1 MKTKIHRGESKKV
14 IVSIL
19 LRFASSRDVLS
30 GVFHYLETTASDWT
44 LHLMQPEDNPL
55 TPERLHA
62 AEEEGIAGIFITNP
76 GSSELMCALA
86 KTPLPVIAVGFK
98 SPSLKSRKGHTAII
112 LNDNSGIGTM
122 GANYFLNLG
131 KFNSFGFVPGN
142 IDSDYMTERTQAF
155 CARIADAAP
164 GAPVNSF
171 PSTKSPGS
179 EEDIAA
185 LADWIAALPKPAAVM
200 AGADWRAVHIL
211 AACERTKVRVPDAVA
226 ILGVDNDEFSCA
238 HSSPPLSSILPGHM
252 GMGYCAA
259 EELDRIIRGKGK
271 GSRKV
276 VTIPPKTVVE
286 RESTRI
292 REPSAVLIDKANRF
306 IRANALLGIRV
317 SDVVKHLRVSQ
328 SLAEIRYRAA
338 TGKTMRESIE
348 AVRMEKLK
356 HLLVSTHRPIA
367 VLAAECGFRDAN
379 SLSHHFRKLFGISMR
394 EYRTQNRTKQPRH
407 N

>member
-1 MKTKIHRGESKKV
+1 MKTKTGRGEAKKV

-30 GVFHYLETTASDWT
+30 GIFHYLDTAAPDWT

-55 TPERLHA
+55 TPERLRA

-98 SPSLKSRKGHTAII
+98 STSLKSRKAHTAFI

-131 KFNSFGFVPGN
+131 KFNSFGFVLAN
-142 IDSDYMTERTQAF
+142 IGADYMNERTQAF
-155 CARIADAAP
+155 CARIAAAAP
-164 GAPVNSF
+164 GAPVNTFLSA
-171 PSTKSPGS
+171 KSPGS

-200 AGADWRAVHIL
+200 AGADWRAMHVL
-211 AACERTKVRVPDAVA
+211 AACEQAKVRVPDAVA

-238 HSSPPLSSILPGHM
+238 HSSPPLSSILPGHV

-259 EELDRIIRGKGK
+259 EELDRLIRRKGD
-271 GSRKV
+271 GRHKV
-276 VTIPPKTVVE
+276 VTVPPKAVIE

-292 REPSAVLIDKANRF
+292 REPSAVLVDKAKRF
-306 IRANALLGIRV
+306 IHANALRGIRV

-338 TGKTMRESIE
+338 MGETMRESIE
-348 AVRMEKLK
+348 AVRMDKLK
-356 HLLVSTHRPIA
+356 SLLISTRRPIA
-367 VLAAECGFRDAN
+367 ALAAECGFRDEN
-379 SLSHHFRKLFGISMR
+379 SLSHRFRKLFGISMR
-394 EYRTQNRTKQPRH
+394 DYRTRNRPK
-407 N
+407 